1 MKEKI
6 FYLSHF
12 QINKTLYDK
21 CIIEAIESNLYGF
34 SWYLDIVSPNWGVI
48 IFGNKENYQ
57 AVMPIPHR
65 QKYGIL
71 HLVQPLFCQQLGVY
85 SRKVLSS
92 EIYESFFQVLFEQFS
107 YVGNYFLNVR
117 NQKPQSSFFQTN
129 FKTKPFQTHH
139 LDLSKSYSEIYQ
151 SYHRDR
157 KMNLKRAK
165 KFHQQVI
172 EDQNIEPL
180 IQMFQENTEH
190 KIQGGVNPLAY
201 SFLRQ
206 IHEKLQDQK
215 QVRLFYTK
223 TNLGEI
229 TSGIMLAFHQNQ
241 LIYLFN
247 AGKQLHRKSNG
258 RTLILDQIFQ
268 EYAQS
273 DKVFDFESPNVPAI
287 AYFYQSFGAI
297 SQPFYR
303 LHYNRLP
310 FWIRTLQRAK
320 QAFFNSNIYQNLKK

>member
-21 CIIEAIESNLYGF
+21 CIIEATESNLYGF
-34 SWYLDIVSPNWGVI
+34 SWYLDIVSPNWGAI
-48 IFGNKENYQ
+48 IFGNQGNYQ

-71 HLVQPLFCQQLGVY
+71 YVIQPLFCQQLGIY
-85 SRKVLSS
+85 SRKNLSN
-92 EIYESFFQVLFEQFS
+92 EIYESFFQLLFEQFS
-107 YVGNYFLNVR
+107 YTGKYFLNVR
-117 NQKPQSSFFQTN
+117 NPKPQSSFFETH
-129 FKTKPFQTHH
+129 FKVKSFETHH
-139 LDLSKSYSEIYQ
+139 LDLSKSYPEIYQ
-151 SYHRDR
+151 NYHRDR

-165 KFHQQVI
+165 KVSQQII
-172 EDQNIEPL
+172 ENQDIELL
-180 IQMFQENTEH
+180 IRIFQENTEH
-190 KIQGGVNPLAY
+190 KIQGGVNPSAY
-201 SFLRQ
+201 SFLQQ
-206 IHEKLQDQK
+206 IYEELQSRK

-229 TSGIMLAFHQNQ
+229 TSGVMLASHQNQ

-247 AGKQLHRKSNG
+247 AGKQAYRKSNG

-297 SQPFYR
+297 SQSFYR

-310 FWIRTLQRAK
+310 FWIRTVQRAK